1 MGKKMTQELAQ
12 QFIDRRN
19 KHTGE
24 TWKQSV
30 AMLAPSLN
38 SLSVKAYVNKLVN
51 GKLSTKRMGRPS
63 VVRSNAITNYNILS
77 EVWVSRSL
85 HSLTTSCASDK
96 ETA

>member
-1 MGKKMTQELAQ
+1 MTKKMTQELAQ

-38 SLSVKAYVNKLVN
+38 YLSVKSWVSKHKA
-51 GKLSTKRMGRPS
+51 GKIVTRDRTQTKK
-63 VVRSNAITNYNILS
+63 AITNYNILS